1 MIAAVDRIRGDLD
14 DLCREFGV
22 SRLDLF
28 GSAARQD
35 DENKVN
41 DYDFLVEFLPGALQ
55 AYADNY
61 FGLLH
66 ALEKLL
72 GKPVD
77 LVDLVVASAI
87 TNPYFLESVQA
98 TRELV
103 YEA

>member
-1 MIAAVDRIRGDLD
+1 MIAAVDRVRGELD
-14 DLCREFGV
+14 NLCREFGV

-35 DENKVN
+35 DENEVN
-41 DYDFLVEFLPGALQ
+41 DYDFLVEFLPGALH

-66 ALEKLL
+66 SLEKLF
-72 GKPVD
+72 GKP
-77 LVDLVVASAI
+77 VDLVVASAI

>member
-1 MIAAVDRIRGDLD
+1 MIAAIDSIRGELD

-22 SRLDLF
+22 YRLDVF
-28 GSAARQD
+28 GSAVRQ
-35 DENKVN
+35 EEEAKVN
-41 DYDFLVEFLPGALQ
+41 DYDFLVEFLPVALQ

-66 ALEKLL
+66 ALEKLF
-72 GKPVD
+72 GKP
-77 LVDLVVASAI
+77 VDLVVASAI

>member
-1 MIAAVDRIRGDLD
+1 MIATIDRIRGELD

-66 ALEKLL
+66 ALEKLF
-72 GKPVD
+72 GKP
-77 LVDLVVASAI
+77 VDLVVASAI